1 MGNSEITLEQVGKL
15 KEFADVSFADA
26 KAALEASGGDLLE
39 ALVWLEQAGKIP
51 ASGVST
57 YSTRD
62 DQTTGSAPETASAG
76 DSAASGPDQQEKF
89 KSDARRAGQL
99 VKRWLIDNRLEA
111 YHRRTGREFQVPLGV
126 ALVLLLMAFWLVP
139 VLLILGFFLGW
150 RYRLAGPDLDR
161 EDVNQVMEN
170 INDTADDVVTSV
182 KKNFNK
188 DV

>member
-15 KEFADVSFADA
+15 KDFAGVSFADA
-26 KAALEASGGDLLE
+26 KAALEASDGDLLE
-39 ALVWLEQAGKIP
+39 ALVWLEQAGKIS

-62 DQTTGSAPETASAG
+62 DQTTGSAPKGAPAPNQDAG
-76 DSAASGPDQQEKF
+76 QAQQEKL
-89 KSDARRAGQL
+89 KADARRMGQL

-111 YHRRTGREFQVPLGV
+111 YHRRSGSEFQVPLGV

-139 VLLILGFFLGW
+139 VLLIVGFFLGW

>member
-51 ASGVST
+51 VSGVST

-62 DQTTGSAPETASAG
+62 DQTTGTAPETAPTGESA
-76 DSAASGPDQQEKF
+76 SPQPQQEQF
-89 KSDARRAGQL
+89 HSDARRVGRMF
-99 VKRWLIDNRLEA
+99 KRWLIDNRLEA
-111 YHRRTGREFQVPLGV
+111 YHRKNGREFQVPLGV
-126 ALVLLLMAFWLVP
+126 ALILLLMAFWLVP
-139 VLLILGFFLGW
+139 VLLIVGFFLGW

-170 INDTADDVVTSV
+170 INDTANDVVTSV